1 MRRHR
6 LYPTG
11 LTGQLMLLLLA
22 ALVVAQAVAFQVVH
36 DERQYAQRTVF
47 KSQVL
52 ERIAAASR
60 LILESPAELR
70 PQILRALQTE
80 DLRFWIAPTP
90 LLVSSPA
97 DEESLRIQRRL
108 ANLLSEGYGELRL
121 RIQTELPE
129 TVAVPAPRIA
139 PRIAPPPHAEMDGDE
154 HMMPRGRSGWR
165 RCIDESTGFVDM
177 ECVRRWRAQR
187 PPEQRYPF
195 VIAAAASMRLPDG
208 LWLNAETS
216 LDMPPLTWGWPPL
229 LTFLLSALLIT
240 LVAVFTVR
248 RITRPLNGLA
258 AAAER
263 LGRGEA
269 VEDLPETGPDQFRAT
284 TRAFNLMNKRLQRYV
299 ADRMRFLAAV
309 SHDLRTPLTSLRLRA
324 EFIDDDETRTR
335 MLSTLEEMNQ
345 MVDAVLDFVRED
357 TKNEATDRVDLASL
371 VESVCDDFSDLGRP
385 VELTPPPALPDVV
398 CRPLSVKR
406 ALRNLIDN
414 AVKYGTR
421 ARVSVESAPRTV
433 TIHVDDDGPGLS
445 DKDLERIF
453 DPFVRLEDS
462 RSRETGGVGLGLS
475 IARSIA
481 QSHGGRISAACR
493 PEGGLRMSL
502 VLPL

>member
-1 MRRHR
+1 MRRFR
-6 LYPTG
+6 FYPRG

-36 DERQYAQRTVF
+36 DERQFAQRTVF

-90 LLVSSPA
+90 LLVTSPA

-129 TVAVPAPRIA
+129 PL
-139 PRIAPPPHAEMDGDE
+139 APPLPRLAPPHHDDNDADDRT
-154 HMMPRGRSGWR
+154 PRGRSAWR

-177 ECVRRWRAQR
+177 DCVRRWRAQR
-187 PPEQRYPF
+187 PLEQRYPF

-216 LDMPPLTWGWPPL
+216 LDMPPLAWGWPPL
-229 LTFLLSALLIT
+229 LTFLLSALLIA
-240 LVAVFTVR
+240 LVAVVTVR
-248 RITRPLNGLA
+248 RITRPLNRLA

-269 VEDLPETGPDQFRAT
+269 VDDLPETGPDQFRAT

-299 ADRMRFLAAV
+299 NDRMRFLAAV

-335 MLSTLEEMNQ
+335 MLATLDEMNQ

-357 TKNEATDRVDLASL
+357 TKNEASDRVDLASL

-398 CRPLSVKR
+398 CRPLSIKR

-414 AVKYGTR
+414 AVKYGVR
-421 ARVSVESAPRTV
+421 AHVSVESAARAV

-445 DKDLERIF
+445 EKDLERIF
-453 DPFVRLEDS
+453 DPFVRLETS

-481 QSHGGRISAACR
+481 QSHGGRISATCR
-493 PEGGLRMSL
+493 PEGGLRMSF

>member
-1 MRRHR
+1 MRFRRHR
-6 LYPTG
+6 FYPTG

-36 DERQYAQRTVF
+36 DERQFAQRTVF

-90 LLVSSPA
+90 LLGSGPA

-129 TVAVPAPRIA
+129 AMP
-139 PRIAPPPHAEMDGDE
+139 APPPRLGPPPHPEFDDDHA
-154 HMMPRGRSGWR
+154 PRGRSGWR
-165 RCIDESTGFVDM
+165 RCIDEGTGFVDTD
-177 ECVRRWRAQR
+177 CVRRWRAQR

-216 LDMPPLTWGWPPL
+216 LDMPPLAWGWPPL
-229 LTFLLSALLIT
+229 LTFLLSALMIALA
-240 LVAVFTVR
+240 AVFTVR
-248 RITRPLNGLA
+248 RITRPLNRLA

-335 MLSTLEEMNQ
+335 MLATLEEMNQ

-371 VESVCDDFSDLGRP
+371 VEAVCDDFSDLGRP

-421 ARVSVESAPRTV
+421 ARVSVETAARTV

-481 QSHGGRISAACR
+481 QSHGGRIDAKCR
-493 PEGGLRMSL
+493 KEGGLRMSF